1 MLKRTKM
8 CGELRKSDVGS
19 DVVVAGW
26 VHSYRDH
33 GSLVFI
39 DLRDR
44 YGLVQLVFDP
54 EAHPE
59 AHEEASYPIR
69 IPDWSQKLKFSSF
82 ILRLFLPKQ

>member
-59 AHEEASYPIR
+59 AHEMAR
-69 IPDWSQKLKFSSF
+69 KLRSEWVIATAGTVRPRSEGM
-82 ILRLFLPKQ
+82 